1 MSRALANLQTVTLSE
16 VTRRR
21 LQNERLIGA
30 PFERP
35 EEVLQW
41 LGAVQAQDY
50 PGAKWG
56 IGQRVKGCVDADVE
70 QAYISGRILRT
81 HVMRPTWH
89 FVAAE
94 DLRWLLELT
103 APRVHLALGSAY
115 RRLGLSEAD
124 FARGHEAIEAA
135 LQAGEP
141 LVKQE
146 MVAVLERAGLEG
158 ERLRLHH
165 VIMHAELEGL
175 ICSGPRRGRQQTH
188 VLLAD
193 RAPDAKRLDRDEA
206 LPGLARRYFAG
217 HAPATARDFAWW
229 SGLTLVEARR
239 AIELADLG
247 AGDDGWY
254 GLDGIEPDGAGPKAL
269 LVGMFDESVIAYQ
282 DLRFAFAPPPDGLEP
297 LIRPIVI
304 DGRTVGTWRRV
315 TERGSVTVEARPFEP
330 LGAAE
335 REALVDAASRFG
347 GFLGTEARLA
357 IV

>member
-1 MSRALANLQTVTLSE
+1 VTPE
-16 VTRRR
+16 PVAVVRRR
-21 LQNERLIGA
+21 LARQRLIGE
-30 PFERP
+30 PFENLRDA
-35 EEVLQW
+35 VRFLLALQ
-41 LGAVQAQDY
+41 GQDY
-50 PGAKWG
+50 AEAKWCLSERLG
-56 IGQRVKGCVDADVE
+56 GATDAELDAVFDAGE
-70 QAYISGRILRT
+70 VLRT
-81 HVMRPTWH
+81 HVLRPTWH
-89 FVAAE
+89 LVLAE

-141 LVKQE
+141 LVKEE

>member
-1 MSRALANLQTVTLSE
+1 VTPE
-16 VTRRR
+16 PVAVVRRR
-21 LQNERLIGA
+21 LARQRLTGEPFESVRDALRCLVAVQGQDYAEAKWCLSERLGGA
-30 PFERP
+30 T
-35 EEVLQW
+35 
-41 LGAVQAQDY
+41 
-50 PGAKWG
+50 
-56 IGQRVKGCVDADVE
+56 DAELDAALDAGE
-70 QAYISGRILRT
+70 ILRT
-81 HVMRPTWH
+81 HVLRPTWH
-89 FVAAE
+89 LVLAE
-94 DLRWLLELT
+94 DIRWLLELT

-141 LVKQE
+141 LIKDE
-146 MVAVLERAGLEG
+146 MVTVLERAGLEG

-193 RAPDAKRLDRDEA
+193 RAPGAKRFDRDQA
-206 LPGLARRYFAG
+206 LVELAGRYFAG

-247 AGDDGWY
+247 AGDHGWY
-254 GLDGIEPDGAGPKAL
+254 GLDGIEPDGAGPRAL

-282 DLRFAFAPPPDGLEP
+282 DLRFAFAPTPDGLEP
-297 LIRPIVI
+297 LIRPIVV
-304 DGRTVGTWRRV
+304 DGRTVGTWKRIA
-315 TERGSVTVEARPFEP
+315 ERDSVTVEATLLEP
-330 LGAAE
+330 LDAG
-335 REALVDAASRFG
+335 RSEALAAAVSRFG
-347 GFLGTEARLA
+347 RFLGTQARL
-357 IV
+357 VTV